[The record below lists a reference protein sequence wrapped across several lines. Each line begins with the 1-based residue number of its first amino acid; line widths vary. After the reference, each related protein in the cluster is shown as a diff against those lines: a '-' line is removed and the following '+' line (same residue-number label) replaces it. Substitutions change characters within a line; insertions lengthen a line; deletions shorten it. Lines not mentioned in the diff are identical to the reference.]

1 MINNIILFSIKNKLI
16 IGIMMIAWIG
26 LGIYSMTIV
35 PIDAVPDITNNQVQ
49 VITTSPNL
57 GTEDIE
63 QFVTYPVELAMA
75 NLPGVTEIRS
85 ISRFGLS
92 VVTIVFEDD
101 MGTYLPRQL
110 VSEKLAAVKGQIPQ
124 KFGEPFMGPITTGL
138 GEIYQYTLQVSPEY
152 KDKYSDTDLRTYQ
165 DWIVKRQMAMLPG
178 VVEVNSFGGRIKQYE
193 VAIDPNRLKSM
204 NITISD
210 VFRALEVN
218 NENTGGAY
226 IVKNHKANFIRSEG
240 LIRSLDDLNNV
251 VVKTENDVPIFIKD
265 VATVQFGHAVRFGSF
280 TKNGNGDAVGGMIL
294 MLKGENSNDVI
305 ARVKKRVKEIEKSLP
320 EGITIKPFIDR
331 AKLIEKTTSTVT
343 SNLLEGG
350 LIVIFV
356 LVIFLGNF
364 RGGLIVASTIPLSL
378 LFAYIMMNIFGV
390 WSNLMSLGAIDF
402 GIIVDGAVI
411 IVESVV
417 FYTVQ
422 KVRNISSGKLSQQEL
437 DEISNNSSSK
447 MMNAAFFGQL
457 IILIVFI
464 PILTLQGVEGKM
476 FTPMAM
482 TFSFAVI
489 GAMIL
494 CLTYVPMVS
503 ALFMSKKPS
512 QKDGWGD
519 KFILWLV
526 KVYEPILDRALK
538 TKTVILSVAVAFLA
552 LAIFTFS
559 KMGGEF
565 VPKLDEG
572 DIAMQALLKPGS
584 SLEETEK
591 VSSLIEKTILDK
603 FPEVTEMVSRI
614 GVAELP
620 TDPMPMDIADMFIM
634 LKPQEEWVSAET
646 KEELIEKIKDEL
658 SYIPGVN
665 YEFSQPLELRF
676 NELMTGVRQDV
687 AIKLFGEDLDKLA
700 LYAQKMSEII
710 GTVDGVAD
718 IKVEATKGLPQMTVQ
733 YERRKLA
740 QYGLNVQ
747 ELNTIIRTAFS
758 GETAGVIFEGEK
770 RFELVVRLKDEHKTS
785 IDNLKNIYITLP
797 DGQQIPLKEVAK
809 VSYQDGPMQISRE
822 GTNRRTY
829 VGINV
834 RGKDVESVVN
844 EIQGKLDS
852 QLNLPPGYYIK
863 YGGSFENLQRAKDRL
878 LIVVP
883 IALALIFVLLYFAL
897 KSFSQTIMIYMAIPL
912 SAIGGIFSLWLRD
925 MPFSISAGVGFIVLF
940 GVAVLNGL
948 VLISSMNDLKKE
960 GLSLK
965 ERIKRGTRE
974 RIRPI
979 FLTAST
985 DILGFLPMAISS
997 SAGAEVQRPLATV
1010 VIGGLMTASIL
1021 TLIII
1026 PILYKLE
1033 EERSERQQLKKAVKR
1048 EKISLSMASVFAIL
1062 FLGVSMTFGQNALAQ
1077 SDSTGYVSLDDA
1089 VSFGLLNNGSVQ
1101 SAGFEIE
1108 RLTELKKTS
1117 FSLGNTDFNMQYG
1130 QYNSFENDFGFT
1142 IDQKF
1147 QFPTVYANQSA
1158 LAKAYVK
1165 TGEFQKLATENDLVK
1180 EIKLTWYQLAYL
1192 MELGELLE
1200 FQDSVYI
1207 QFLRAANLR
1216 YETEAGTLLEKVTA
1230 ESKVTAVK
1238 ATITQNEANIKIY
1251 QKRLQILLN
1260 SAVSVDIVANYKPKK
1275 DLNLDLDTAIISTN
1289 PNLGLLV
1296 NMISVRE
1303 NETWVNKSKLWP
1315 EFSVGYFNQSLIG
1328 TYNVDGSDQY
1338 FGGSQRFT
1346 GIQAG
1351 ISIPIW
1357 ARPDVARINA
1367 AKLNQ
1372 QKAESDARY
1381 YKTVLYGEYE
1391 RVTQNYFKY
1400 KAMLEYY
1407 QNNGLPQADL
1417 ILTNSRK
1424 SFENGA
1430 INYVEYIQGLDNGI
1444 NIKTFYLTLL
1454 AQYNQSIIEIEYLA
1468 GNRNG

>member
-75 NLPGVTEIRS
+75 NLPGVIEIRS

-92 VVTIVFEDD
+92 VVTIVFTDD

-152 KDKYSDTDLRTYQ
+152 EDNYSDTDLRTYQ

-204 NITISD
+204 NITMSD

-240 LIRSLDDLNNV
+240 LARSLEDLNNI

-265 VATVQFGHAVRFGSF
+265 VATVRFGHAVRFGSF

-305 ARVKKRVKEIEKSLP
+305 ARVKERVKEIEKSLP

-331 AKLIEKTTSTVT
+331 AKLIDKTTSTV
-343 SNLLEGG
+343 SANLLEGG

-422 KVRNISSGKLSQQEL
+422 RVRKISSGKLSQKDL
-437 DEISNNSSSK
+437 DEIANNSSSK

-503 ALFMSKKPS
+503 ALFMSKNPS
-512 QKDGWGD
+512 LKDGWGD
-519 KFILWLV
+519 KFIHWLV
-526 KVYEPILDRALK
+526 KVYEPILDKALK
-538 TKTVILSVAVAFLA
+538 SKTVILSVAVVFFA

-591 VSSLIEKTILDK
+591 VSTLIEKAILDN

-658 SYIPGVN
+658 SFIPGVN

-700 LYAQKMSEII
+700 KYAGEMSEII

-733 YERRKLA
+733 FERRKLA

-770 RFELVVRLKDEHKTS
+770 RFDLVVRLKDEHKTS

-797 DGQQIPLKEVAK
+797 DGQQIPLKEVAN

-844 EIQGKLDS
+844 EIQQKLDA
-852 QLNLPPGYYIK
+852 QLDLPPGYYIK

-948 VLISSMNDLKKE
+948 VLISSMNDLKEE
-960 GLSLK
+960 GLSLM
-965 ERIKRGTRE
+965 ERIKKGTKE

-1010 VIGGLMTASIL
+1010 VIGGMLTASIL

-1033 EERSERQQLKKAVKR
+1033 EERSERRQLKKAARHRNIGGV
-1048 EKISLSMASVFAIL
+1048 SLASICAIL
-1062 FLGVSMTFGQNALAQ
+1062 VLGFSAMFYQNAQAQ

-1089 VSFGLLNNGSVQ
+1089 VSFGLLNNGSVR

-1108 RLTELKKTS
+1108 RLAELKKTS
-1117 FSLGNTDFNMQYG
+1117 FSLGNTHFGMQYG

-1158 LAKAYVK
+1158 LAEANIK

-1216 YETEAGTLLEKVTA
+1216 YETEAGTLLERVTA
-1230 ESKVTAVK
+1230 ESKITAVE

-1260 SAVSVDIVANYKPKK
+1260 SVVPVDIVGNYIPKK
-1275 DLNLDLDTAIISTN
+1275 DLKLNLDTAIIANN

-1328 TYNVDGSDQY
+1328 TYNVNGSDQY

-1367 AKLNQ
+1367 AKLHQ

-1381 YKTVLYGEYE
+1381 YKTILYGEYE

-1430 INYVEYIQGLDNGI
+1430 IDYVEYIQGLDNGI

-1468 GNRNG
+1468 GNRF